1 MSNVPIKLAITQ
13 QWQNTEILCCCV
25 HILEWFYLFFFSPVY
40 LRGDTNCKCGFPWN
54 VHKLHTPMVSTQ
66 IQTQNVPDKTPWWAC
81 MASGLNAWSQ
91 EVLPGMFCVWIWAEN
106 MGVCSFWK
114 KETGNTLLL
123 PDNLLIYLSNN
134 TILYRRLRVV
144 KITKTEI
151 GTKRWRKADVASSS
165 TRKPTLT
172 KGGSKLRWPGKAM
185 LLLRDH
191 SPAGSSPEGVHAPQL
206 QDLIA
211 SKNDR
216 NADILPYKYQKY
228 IYIFLRNFS
237 CKSLKLEVRW
247 QFFLEGRGCLGED
260 TRCLVLIQVQFL
272 CSQDLLLNILYLE

>member
-25 HILEWFYLFFFSPVY
+25 HILEWFCLFFFLPVY
-40 LRGDTNCKCGFPWN
+40 LRRDTNCKCGFPWN

-66 IQTQNVPDKTPWWAC
+66 IQTQNVPDKTPWGAC
-81 MASGLNAWSQ
+81 MAHSDRIECLKPGGFARNVLCLNLGW
-91 EVLPGMFCVWIWAEN
+91 EHGCVQ
-106 MGVCSFWK
+106 FLK
-114 KETGNTLLL
+114 KRDRKYFFLLAV
-123 PDNLLIYLSNN
+123 NLLIYLSNN

-151 GTKRWRKADVASSS
+151 GTKRWRKADVASAS

-172 KGGSKLRWPGKAM
+172 KGGSELSWPGKAM

-191 SPAGSSPEGVHAPQL
+191 SPAGSIPEGVHGPQL

-216 NADILPYKYQKY
+216 NADFLPYKYQKY
-228 IYIFLRNFS
+228 IYIF
-237 CKSLKLEVRW
+237 
-247 QFFLEGRGCLGED
+247 
-260 TRCLVLIQVQFL
+260 
-272 CSQDLLLNILYLE
+272 